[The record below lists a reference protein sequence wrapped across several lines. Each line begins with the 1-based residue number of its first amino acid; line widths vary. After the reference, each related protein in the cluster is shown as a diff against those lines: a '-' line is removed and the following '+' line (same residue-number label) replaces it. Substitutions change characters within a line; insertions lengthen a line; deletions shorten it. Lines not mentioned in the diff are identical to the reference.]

1 MSNHEHESSRS
12 PAGDISLDRAWQ
24 QLSDEQPPPA
34 LDAAIIA
41 AAHKSIQ
48 DHDEQAQVIRASR
61 QYRNWLTRW
70 QPLAAAAAVAG
81 LAFVLVQSLPLDRDV
96 APTIRIEEPSP
107 NAATAQKELHS
118 PPAGEASDAKAVQPG
133 ESAAAPEPRAAADS
147 ALTQAVVPA
156 PAASAPAA
164 AEFDQFDQRQEA
176 TSKASGGIASAE
188 VAAPAQERR
197 RNDQL
202 PLTVADRAARI
213 AGLYASGD
221 TAGAE
226 AALREFRAVDPDAD
240 TYLPDSLRDWART
253 VE

>member
-41 AAHKSIQ
+41 AAHKSIE

-61 QYRNWLTRW
+61 PYRNWLTRW

-96 APTIRIEEPSP
+96 APTIRIEEPLP

-118 PPAGEASDAKAVQPG
+118 PPAGEASDAKAVQPD
-133 ESAAAPEPRAAADS
+133 ESAAAPEPRATADS

-156 PAASAPAA
+156 PAASAPSA
-164 AEFDQFDQRQEA
+164 AEFDHDQRQEA
-176 TSKASGGIASAE
+176 TAKASGGIASAE

-202 PLTVADRAARI
+202 PSSVADRAARI
-213 AGLYASGD
+213 AAIYASGD

-226 AALREFRAVDPDAD
+226 AACVNFVPSIRMPTRTCRTCPRLGAD
-240 TYLPDSLRDWART
+240 RG
-253 VE
+253 